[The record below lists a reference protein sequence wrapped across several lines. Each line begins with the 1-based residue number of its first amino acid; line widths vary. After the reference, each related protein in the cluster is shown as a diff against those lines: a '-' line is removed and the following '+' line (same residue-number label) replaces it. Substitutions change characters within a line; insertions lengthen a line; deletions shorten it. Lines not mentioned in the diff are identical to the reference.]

1 MSTTTRLIVM
11 KPTSRRRTV
20 LPTVLALLPLL
31 ALGCSAH
38 TDTDGAG
45 GPKSKGPSSTR
56 ADDAPRPV
64 EGLGNII
71 VAGRPVTG
79 SKPSGHGKFPY
90 QRTYVSGPLY
100 AAVTGFRSITYGQA
114 GLESVY
120 NDVLSAGVKGG
131 GSRSGHVVTTIRPE
145 LQTAAADALG
155 SRKGAAVAVDAGSGR
170 ILALVSTP
178 LYDPSAF
185 SGYLPSDEKAWKKL
199 LRDSGKPMVDRALR
213 EAVEPR
219 ETFHLVVAAAALEE
233 GLYRSVDEATRAP
246 LPYTLPGTTTELTSD
261 AAPCARASIRTALRH
276 SCDNVFAGIA
286 VELGHSS
293 LAATA
298 EAFGFNDASDVP
310 VRTAESTYPTGDVRD
325 HEVALSGI
333 GTGGVKATPVKM
345 AEVMAVIANG
355 GRSVAPSV
363 VDTVVLGDGTV
374 QKPEDGATSAAPRRV
389 ISQSTA
395 GQLQSGLKGASGGK
409 GTVGV
414 TGWVAPPTGSYGSE
428 PTVWFVSYAR
438 DKSGRLIAI
447 AVRVDGTGSGG
458 SGDARP
464 AVAVTER
471 MRAAVS

>member
-1 MSTTTRLIVM
+1 M
-11 KPTSRRRTV
+11 KPISRRRTF
-20 LPTVLALLPLL
+20 LPAVLALFPLL
-31 ALGCSAH
+31 TLGCSAR

-45 GPKSKGPSSTR
+45 GPKGKGPSPAS

-79 SKPSGHGKFPY
+79 SKPSGHAKLPY
-90 QRTYVSGPLY
+90 QRTYAAGPLY
-100 AAVTGFRSITYGQA
+100 AAVTGYRSMAYGQA
-114 GLESVY
+114 GLEGVY
-120 NDVLSAGVKGG
+120 NDVLSAGVKGH
-131 GSRSGHVVTTIRPE
+131 GSLSGNVVTTIRPD

-155 SRKGAAVAVDAGSGR
+155 SRKGAAVAVDASSGR

-178 LYDPSAF
+178 SYDPSAF
-185 SGYLPSDEKAWKKL
+185 SGYFPSDEKAWKELEADSDKPKL
-199 LRDSGKPMVDRALR
+199 NRALR

-219 ETFHLVVAAAALEE
+219 ETFHLVVAAAALEK

-261 AAPCARASIRTALRH
+261 AAPCARASIRTAIRY
-276 SCDNVFAGIA
+276 SCDNVFASLA

-298 EAFGFNDASDVP
+298 EAFGFNDDESDVP
-310 VRTAESTYPTGDVRD
+310 VRVVESTYPTGDVRES
-325 HEVALSGI
+325 EVALSGI
-333 GTGGVKATPVKM
+333 GTGGVRVTPLKM

-363 VDTVVLGDGTV
+363 VDSVVLGDGTV
-374 QKPEDGATSAAPRRV
+374 QKPKNAASSAPRRRV
-389 ISQSTA
+389 IGQSTA
-395 GQLQSGLKGASGGK
+395 VQLQSALKDASGGK
-409 GTVGV
+409 SAVGT

-428 PTVWFVSYAR
+428 PTAWSVSYAR

-447 AVRVDGTGSGG
+447 AVRVDGPGSGG
-458 SGDARP
+458 TGGARP
-464 AVAVTER
+464 AVDVTEQ
-471 MRAAVS
+471 MWSTLS

>member
-1 MSTTTRLIVM
+1 M
-11 KPTSRRRTV
+11 KTTSRRRTV
-20 LPTVLALLPLL
+20 LPTVVAVFPLL
-31 ALGCSAH
+31 ALGCSAQ

-45 GPKSKGPSSTR
+45 GPKGKGPSSTS

-64 EGLGNII
+64 EGLGNIV

-79 SKPSGHGKFPY
+79 SQPSGHERVPY
-90 QRTYVSGPLY
+90 QRTYTSGPLY
-100 AAVTGFRSITYGQA
+100 AAVTGFRSMAYGQT

-120 NDVLSAGVKGG
+120 NEVLSAGVKGG

-155 SRKGAAVAVDAGSGR
+155 SRKGAAVALDAGSGR

-178 LYDPSAF
+178 SYDPSAF
-185 SGYLPSDEKAWKKL
+185 SGYSGSDEKAWREL
-199 LRDSGKPMVDRALR
+199 VSDSDKPVINRALR

-219 ETFHLVVAAAALEE
+219 ETFHLVVAAAALEK
-233 GLYRSVDEATRAP
+233 GLYRSVDQATSVP

-286 VELGHSS
+286 AELGHSS

-298 EAFGFNDASDVP
+298 EAFGFNNDASDVP
-310 VRTAESTYPTGDVRD
+310 VRMVESTYPTGDVRD
-325 HEVALSGI
+325 TEVALSGI
-333 GTGGVKATPVKM
+333 GKGGVRATPLKM

-374 QKPEDGATSAAPRRV
+374 QKPKHGASSAAPRRV

-395 GQLQSGLKGASGGK
+395 GQLQSALKDAADGK
-409 GTVGV
+409 SAVGT
-414 TGWVAPPTGSYGSE
+414 TGWVAPSTGSYGSE
-428 PTVWFVSYAR
+428 PTAWSVSYAR
-438 DKSGRLIAI
+438 DKGGRLIAI
-447 AVRVDGTGSGG
+447 AVRVDGPGSGG
-458 SGDARP
+458 TGDARP
-464 AVAVTER
+464 AVAVTDR
-471 MRAAVS
+471 MWAAMS